1 MVLHQTLNV
10 VNFFKGLSE
19 NMLELFLKR
28 KGLELDIETLKSAN
42 GQQYWEDS
50 VDEDKRNE
58 CRLDCGEIA
67 ALSSE
72 NGLIFIAEAIEFSS
86 LSKEKKE
93 AVEQSIEEFET
104 FQDKAV
110 WMYVNHKELLD
121 RAGKFCFIDEIRD
134 TAWKRRKGFD
144 VRKPSTD
151 SDSLEFFSR
160 CLADHFHKKLKK
172 GRHCVTEFIKE
183 LILTCILL
191 TKKTQQ
197 SEKINLTRT
206 KWHR

>member
-67 ALSSE
+67 EAG
-72 NGLIFIAEAIEFSS
+72 GL
-86 LSKEKKE
+86 
-93 AVEQSIEEFET
+93 
-104 FQDKAV
+104 
-110 WMYVNHKELLD
+110 
-121 RAGKFCFIDEIRD
+121 RG
-134 TAWKRRKGFD
+134 
-144 VRKPSTD
+144 
-151 SDSLEFFSR
+151 
-160 CLADHFHKKLKK
+160 
-172 GRHCVTEFIKE
+172 
-183 LILTCILL
+183 
-191 TKKTQQ
+191 
-197 SEKINLTRT
+197 
-206 KWHR
+206 